1 MDPTH
6 VQLWLTQ
13 EYCSVLVAALYPHI
27 PAGNHTLSSA
37 ICTGQWSMMPAR
49 ASAWTAICTQT
60 DIVTLLLATAA
71 RSTSTVSVTLTPRLP
86 TATPLA
92 STLTEPISTAAVI
105 IILICVHIILS
116 EDSVTIEEERVSGR
130 RPVHLDSMTVII
142 AIIIVFN
149 RAEHTVTQYLKFN

>member
-1 MDPTH
+1 
-6 VQLWLTQ
+6 
-13 EYCSVLVAALYPHI
+13 
-27 PAGNHTLSSA
+27 
-37 ICTGQWSMMPAR
+37 MMPAR